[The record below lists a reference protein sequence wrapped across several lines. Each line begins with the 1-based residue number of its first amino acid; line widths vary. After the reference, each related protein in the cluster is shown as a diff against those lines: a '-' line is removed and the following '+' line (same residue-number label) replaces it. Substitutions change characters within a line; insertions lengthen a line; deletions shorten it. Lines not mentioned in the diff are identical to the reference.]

1 MLVTYISVETAIE
14 QIINRLIVSAD
25 FDGVTPLQ
33 RLQIEQFVYDIVD
46 YCHRDDFPT
55 TLVLTVAN
63 LIAMHFITEPEHM
76 GTGPLK
82 ALEENDTRFEF
93 AVADADTTDLL
104 SNQLFGKIRPKLNL
118 YRKLVCNG

>member
-1 MLVTYISVETAIE
+1 MVTYISVETAIE
-14 QIINRLIVSAD
+14 QIVDKVKISAD
-25 FDGVTPLQ
+25 VEDITPLQ
-33 RLQIEQFVYDIVD
+33 QLQIEQFVYDIVD

-63 LIAMHFITEPEHM
+63 LIAMHFITEPEQM

-93 AVADADTTDLL
+93 AVADTDTTDLL
-104 SNQLFGKIRPKLNL
+104 SNLLFSKIRPKLHL
-118 YRKLVCNG
+118 YRKLVHNG

>member
-1 MLVTYISVETAIE
+1 MVTYISVETAIE
-14 QIINRLIVSAD
+14 QIVDKVKISAD
-25 FDGVTPLQ
+25 VEDIMPLQ
-33 RLQIEQFVYDIVD
+33 QLQIEQFVYDIVD

-55 TLVLTVAN
+55 TLVRTVAN
-63 LIAMHFITEPEHM
+63 LRARHFITEPEHM

-118 YRKLVCNG
+118 YRKLVRNG

>member
-33 RLQIEQFVYDIVD
+33 RLQI
-46 YCHRDDFPT
+46 DDFPT

-93 AVADADTTDLL
+93 AVADADTADLL

-118 YRKLVCNG
+118 YRKLVRNG

>member
-1 MLVTYISVETAIE
+1 MVTYISVETAIE
-14 QIINRLIVSAD
+14 QIVDKVKISAD
-25 FDGVTPLQ
+25 VEDIMPLQ
-33 RLQIEQFVYDIVD
+33 QLQIEQFVYDIVD

-104 SNQLFGKIRPKLNL
+104 SNQLFGKIRPKLIL
-118 YRKLVCNG
+118 YRKLVRNG

>member
-1 MLVTYISVETAIE
+1 LVTYISVETAIE
-14 QIINRLIVSAD
+14 QIVDKVKISAD
-25 FDGVTPLQ
+25 VEDITPLQ
-33 RLQIEQFVYDIVD
+33 QLQIEQFVYDIVD

-63 LIAMHFITEPEHM
+63 LIAMHFITEPEQM

-93 AVADADTTDLL
+93 AVADTDTTDLL
-104 SNQLFGKIRPKLNL
+104 SNQLFGKIRPKLHL
-118 YRKLVCNG
+118 YRKLVHNG

>member
-1 MLVTYISVETAIE
+1 MVTYISVETAIE
-14 QIINRLIVSAD
+14 QIVDKVKISAD
-25 FDGVTPLQ
+25 VEDIMPLQ
-33 RLQIEQFVYDIVD
+33 QLQIEQFVYDIVD

-55 TLVLTVAN
+55 NLVLTVAN

-118 YRKLVCNG
+118 YRKLVRNG

>member
-1 MLVTYISVETAIE
+1 MVTYISVETAIE
-14 QIINRLIVSAD
+14 QIVDKVKISAD
-25 FDGVTPLQ
+25 VEDIMPLQ
-33 RLQIEQFVYDIVD
+33 QLQIEQFVYDIVD

-63 LIAMHFITEPEHM
+63 LIAMHFIREPEHM

-118 YRKLVCNG
+118 YRKLVRNG

>member
-1 MLVTYISVETAIE
+1 MVTYISVETAIE
-14 QIINRLIVSAD
+14 QIVDKVKISAD
-25 FDGVTPLQ
+25 VEDIMPLQ
-33 RLQIEQFVYDIVD
+33 QLHFEQFVYDIVD

-118 YRKLVCNG
+118 YRKLVRNG

>member
-1 MLVTYISVETAIE
+1 MVTYISVETAIE
-14 QIINRLIVSAD
+14 QIVDKVKISAD
-25 FDGVTPLQ
+25 VEDIMPLQ
-33 RLQIEQFVYDIVD
+33 QLQIEQFVYDIID

-118 YRKLVCNG
+118 YRKLVRNG